1 MAAAELS
8 IKLVIDTKAHKVCF
22 AEAGSDF
29 VEFLSSLLCLP
40 VSNIINLL
48 TKEHMVGSIAN
59 VFDSVEKLDAD
70 HVISNESKEP
80 YLKPMV
86 APGAFCPL
94 QQLIDAQLNTDT
106 SFFTCEGKLNHYH
119 GIRVACGYFTVMKGS
134 ICPKCG
140 YAMEKAMAHVKAT
153 GFVVGTARYT
163 VKDDLSI
170 VPASSVSTISLL
182 AQCGVKD
189 LSTLQERTVKIGKEE
204 ALEILLASLRTK
216 TVLTDVFLLK
226 KKVVVCSSS
235 STLHRHSP
243 PSSSQASGCGS
254 GGGGGGDPSGKIMA
268 MKTLSIK
275 LLIDTKAQKVCFAE
289 AGNDVI
295 EFLASLLCLPMSTI
309 INLLTKE
316 RMVGSMG
323 NVLDSM
329 EKLEDK
335 HVTTN
340 QSKQR
345 YLSPTAAPNALCPLQ
360 QLLDTELNANTSFF
374 TCEGKLN
381 STSFNATRFAC
392 GYFSVV
398 KGSICPLCYTPMHKA
413 IPHVNTSR
421 VMAGTGTYTIKDD
434 LSMTPASSVSSIS
447 LLAQCGVKD
456 LTTLQERTM
465 KIGKEEALEILLA
478 SLKSKTVLTDVFLPK
493 KKESYYYYY
502 PCSSI
507 IVLDS
512 SPSPPSSLP
521 SQDGGSGSGGH
532 QRRSIV
538 GKIMAAIRLSMK
550 LLIDTKA
557 QKVCFAEAGSDVIE
571 FLSCLLCLPMST
583 IINMLT
589 KERMVGSM
597 GNVLDS
603 VEKLDSKYV
612 ISSQSKERFLSPTV
626 APTVLCPLQ
635 QLLLD
640 AKLNVNASF
649 FTCEGKSTVVSYS
662 TTKVPCGYFSVS
674 NGAVCPVCST
684 QMHRAIP
691 HVKTVGFVVGT
702 ATYTVRDDLSMT
714 PASSVSS
721 VSLLAQCG
729 VKDLSALQERTVKIG
744 KEEALEILLASLK
757 SKTVLTDVFLPKRK
771 VSCKR
776 EASDR
781 LTNAN

>member
-86 APGAFCPL
+86 APGALCPL
-94 QQLIDAQLNTDT
+94 QQLIDAQLDTDT

-243 PSSSQASGCGS
+243 PSSSQAGGCGS
-254 GGGGGGDPSGKIMA
+254 GGGGGGDPS
-268 MKTLSIK
+268 
-275 LLIDTKAQKVCFAE
+275 
-289 AGNDVI
+289 
-295 EFLASLLCLPMSTI
+295 
-309 INLLTKE
+309 
-316 RMVGSMG
+316 
-323 NVLDSM
+323 
-329 EKLEDK
+329 
-335 HVTTN
+335 
-340 QSKQR
+340 
-345 YLSPTAAPNALCPLQ
+345 
-360 QLLDTELNANTSFF
+360 
-374 TCEGKLN
+374 
-381 STSFNATRFAC
+381 
-392 GYFSVV
+392 
-398 KGSICPLCYTPMHKA
+398 
-413 IPHVNTSR
+413 
-421 VMAGTGTYTIKDD
+421 
-434 LSMTPASSVSSIS
+434 
-447 LLAQCGVKD
+447 
-456 LTTLQERTM
+456 
-465 KIGKEEALEILLA
+465 
-478 SLKSKTVLTDVFLPK
+478 
-493 KKESYYYYY
+493 
-502 PCSSI
+502 
-507 IVLDS
+507 
-512 SPSPPSSLP
+512 
-521 SQDGGSGSGGH
+521 
-532 QRRSIV
+532 

-571 FLSCLLCLPMST
+571 FISCLLCLPMST

-674 NGAVCPVCST
+674 KGAVCPVCST

-744 KEEALEILLASLK
+744 KEEVLEILLASLK

-776 EASDR
+776 EASG
-781 LTNAN
+781 LL